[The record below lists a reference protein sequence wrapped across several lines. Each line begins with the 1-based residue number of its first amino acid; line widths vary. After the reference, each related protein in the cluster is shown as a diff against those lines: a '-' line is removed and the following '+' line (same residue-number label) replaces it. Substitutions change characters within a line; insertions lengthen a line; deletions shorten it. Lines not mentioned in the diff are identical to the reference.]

1 MNATAGRGDE
11 GITREI
17 LQETWWERA
26 AMLNLGD
33 VVETEAGDMAGSKHV
48 HMRLVG
54 LGDKQVLVVE
64 RQARQAGQAGQARQD
79 GQVAEQQGEESGEV
93 ERLMRSMRGMR
104 SFIDRL
110 DPPMDEARSR
120 AAFARVMR
128 KLREQQDTEL
138 RWRWVRR
145 VATALAAA
153 AGAGAVRMLSR

>member
-17 LQETWWERA
+17 LRETLWERA
-26 AMLNLGD
+26 AMLNLAD
-33 VVETEAGDMAGSKHV
+33 VVDREAGDMAGNKHV

-64 RQARQAGQAGQARQD
+64 RQEPQQAGQG
-79 GQVAEQQGEESGEV
+79 VEQEGGEV
-93 ERLMRSMRGMR
+93 DRMMRSMRAMR

-110 DPPMDEARSR
+110 DPPVDEARSR
-120 AAFARVMR
+120 AAFARLMHKV
-128 KLREQQDTEL
+128 REQQDTEL

>member
-1 MNATAGRGDE
+1 MNASAGRGDE

-17 LQETWWERA
+17 LQGTLMGQG
-26 AMLNLGD
+26 AMFNLVD
-33 VVETEAGDMAGSKHV
+33 VAQREAGDMRSKQV
-48 HMRLVG
+48 QMRLVG

-64 RQARQAGQAGQARQD
+64 REELG
-79 GQVAEQQGEESGEV
+79 QGEGESGEV
-93 ERLMRSMRGMR
+93 ERMARSMGAMR

-110 DPPMDEARSR
+110 DPPVDEARSR
-120 AAFARVMR
+120 AAFARLMR

>member
-1 MNATAGRGDE
+1 MNAPAGRGDE

-17 LQETWWERA
+17 LIGRV
-26 AMLNLGD
+26 AMMNVGE
-33 VVETEAGDMAGSKHV
+33 VVAMEAGDMVKGKAGGQQV

-64 RQARQAGQAGQARQD
+64 PQRAAGAQGD
-79 GQVAEQQGEESGEV
+79 GVNSDGSDEV
-93 ERLMRSMRGMR
+93 WRTFRRM
-104 SFIDRL
+104 IDRL
-110 DPPMDEARSR
+110 DGPVDEARSMVM
-120 AAFARVMR
+120 FGKVMR
-128 KLREQQDTEL
+128 RLSEQQDTEL

>member
-17 LQETWWERA
+17 LIRRA
-26 AMLNLGD
+26 AIMKLGE
-33 VVETEAGDMAGSKHV
+33 VVDREAGTMGTQ
-48 HMRLVG
+48 MRLVG
-54 LGDKQVLVVE
+54 LGDKQVLVKGSG
-64 RQARQAGQAGQARQD
+64 RAGGANN
-79 GQVAEQQGEESGEV
+79 EV
-93 ERLMRSMRGMR
+93 WQTFRSM
-104 SFIDRL
+104 IDRL
-110 DPPMDEARSR
+110 DAPVDEARSL
-120 AAFARVMR
+120 AMFGKVMR

>member
-1 MNATAGRGDE
+1 MNASAGRGDE

-17 LQETWWERA
+17 LIGRA

-33 VVETEAGDMAGSKHV
+33 VVETEAGDDGK
-48 HMRLVG
+48 
-54 LGDKQVLVVE
+54 
-64 RQARQAGQAGQARQD
+64 QARCTCGWWVWVTSRFWWW
-79 GQVAEQQGEESGEV
+79 SGRRRRKWWRRTSVEV
-93 ERLMRSMRGMR
+93 ERLMRSMRAMR

-110 DPPMDEARSR
+110 DPPVDEARSL

>member
-17 LQETWWERA
+17 MIRRA
-26 AMLNLGD
+26 AMMKLGE
-33 VVETEAGDMAGSKHV
+33 VVDREAGTMGTQ
-48 HMRLVG
+48 MRLVG
-54 LGDKQVLVVE
+54 LGDKQVLVK
-64 RQARQAGQAGQARQD
+64 G
-79 GQVAEQQGEESGEV
+79 SGLGGNAANNDEV
-93 ERLMRSMRGMR
+93 WQTFRSM
-104 SFIDRL
+104 IDRL
-110 DPPMDEARSR
+110 DAPVDEARSL
-120 AAFARVMR
+120 AMFGKVMR

>member
-1 MNATAGRGDE
+1 MNAPAGRGDE

-17 LQETWWERA
+17 LIGRV
-26 AMLNLGD
+26 AMMTAGD
-33 VVETEAGDMAGSKHV
+33 VVAMEAGDMVKGKAGGQQV

-64 RQARQAGQAGQARQD
+64 PQRAAGA
-79 GQVAEQQGEESGEV
+79 QGEGVDSDEV
-93 ERLMRSMRGMR
+93 WRTFRRM
-104 SFIDRL
+104 IDRL
-110 DPPMDEARSR
+110 DGPVDEARSMVM
-120 AAFARVMR
+120 FGKVMR
-128 KLREQQDTEL
+128 RLSEQQDTEL

>member
-1 MNATAGRGDE
+1 MNASAGRGDE
-11 GITREI
+11 GISRE
-17 LQETWWERA
+17 LLMGRA
-26 AMLNLGD
+26 AMVMNMVGLADG
-33 VVETEAGDMAGSKHV
+33 EAGDMAGKTVAGDKQQV

-64 RQARQAGQAGQARQD
+64 REEASR
-79 GQVAEQQGEESGEV
+79 VEQPVEGGEEAQ
-93 ERLMRSMRGMR
+93 RMMRSMR

-120 AAFARVMR
+120 AAFARLMR

>member
-1 MNATAGRGDE
+1 
-11 GITREI
+11 
-17 LQETWWERA
+17 
-26 AMLNLGD
+26 MLNLGD
-33 VVETEAGDMAGSKHV
+33 VAETEAGEMGSKHV
-48 HMRLVG
+48 YMRLVG

-64 RQARQAGQAGQARQD
+64 RQA
-79 GQVAEQQGEESGEV
+79 GEDVEDEETVEV
-93 ERLMRSMRGMR
+93 ERQMRSMRGMR

>member
-17 LQETWWERA
+17 LQKTLWERA
-26 AMLNLGD
+26 AMLNLTDGL
-33 VVETEAGDMAGSKHV
+33 ETEAGDMVGNKHV
-48 HMRLVG
+48 HMRLVE
-54 LGDKQVLVVE
+54 LGDEQVLVVE
-64 RQARQAGQAGQARQD
+64 RQEPQQAGQD
-79 GQVAEQQGEESGEV
+79 VEQGGGEV
-93 ERLMRSMRGMR
+93 ERMMRSMRAMR

-110 DPPMDEARSR
+110 DPPVDEARSR
-120 AAFARVMR
+120 AAFARLMR
-128 KLREQQDTEL
+128 KVREQQDTEL